1 MMNNNK
7 VLESNSSIFNRHLD
21 DFQKIGVEVDIIN
34 ESMPTIEGYGFMV
47 DHDEEGLNKFDIKRG
62 RIDLRKGKTYLN
74 KADNKHYELVEYLNE
89 SIEVVVRSVETGKT
103 SIVHIRSLSNIED
116 QNNDHI
122 NVDISAIGDE
132 EWQKAQVKFEAIKPI
147 INTEHKYN
155 HRKLIIKRSKET
167 NVSIRSLYRW
177 TKQYQS
183 VGSIA
188 GLVEKKRG
196 WKEGGSRLTKEQDGV
211 IQRAIKAF
219 YLTKQRA
226 SLEQTYREVFRI
238 CSMERIDKPSK
249 KAIRLRIDQISEYE
263 QLKKRGQIE
272 QARKKFKPTPHS
284 FPNADYPLSVIQI
297 DHTPVDLMLVD
308 NEHRKSIGRPYLT
321 LAIDVYSRMITGY
334 YLSLDPPSATSVA
347 MCVARSILPKES
359 LLLEHGIDHTEW
371 QVYGYPQKIHVDN
384 GADFRSNTLA
394 RSCEVHGINLEFR
407 PVARPQFGGHIER
420 LIGTFMKEIHGIS
433 GTTFSNIKEKDNYDS
448 EKEAALT
455 LDEFEVWLL
464 TFITKVYHK
473 RIHSTL
479 GRSPTEQWSLG
490 IYGDGENIG
499 TGLPS
504 LPEDSKTL
512 LLDFMPSFKRTIQHF
527 GVTVD
532 SLRYYD
538 PCLNIFINSTNKDGS
553 KRHFLFR
560 RDPRDISK
568 IWFYDPNL
576 HQYFTVPFAN
586 QQLPNMSLWE
596 YKKIRKQ
603 IADKGNEYINEHQIY
618 EALTEMR
625 DLVANSSKKTKSAR
639 RQAQLQKTHA
649 KSQTIVART
658 MMASKKSQR
667 PNNESVEL
675 NDADEIEAS
684 LQSST
689 QASKKPAKNI
699 VEQNGLLLDT
709 DDFDFGDIE

>member
-1 MMNNNK
+1 MNNSSS
-7 VLESNSSIFNRHLD
+7 VETDSSIFDRHLD
-21 DFQKIGVEVDIIN
+21 DFQKLGIDIDTID
-34 ESMPTIEGYGFMV
+34 ESVPTTKGYGFMI
-47 DHDEEGLNKFDIKRG
+47 DHDDEGLDRFEIRRG

-74 KADNKHYELVEYLNE
+74 KSDNRHYELVEYLNE
-89 SIEVVVRSVETGKT
+89 STEVVVRSVETGKT
-103 SIVHIRSLSNIED
+103 SIVNIQSLSNIKD

-132 EWQKAQVKFEAIKPI
+132 EWQKAQSKFEAIKPI
-147 INTEHKYN
+147 INTEHSYN
-155 HRKLIIKRSKET
+155 HRKLIMERSKEI

-177 TKQYQS
+177 IKQYQT

-196 WKEGGSRLTKEQDGV
+196 WKEGGSRLTKVQDDV

-238 CSMERIDKPSK
+238 CSMEKIDKPSK
-249 KAIRLRIDQISEYE
+249 KAIKLRIDQISEYE

-272 QARKKFKPTPHS
+272 QARKKFNPTPHS

-347 MCVARSILPKES
+347 MCVARSILQKES

-394 RSCEVHGINLEFR
+394 RSCEIHGINLEFR

-420 LIGTFMKEIHGIS
+420 LIGTFMKEVHGIN

-448 EKEAALT
+448 EKEATLT

-479 GRSPTEQWSLG
+479 GRSPTEQWYLG
-490 IYGDGENIG
+490 IHGDGESIG

-512 LLDFMPSFKRTIQHF
+512 LLDFMPSFERTIQHF
-527 GVTVD
+527 GVTID

-538 PCLNIFINSTNKDGS
+538 PCLNIFINAKNKDGS
-553 KRHFLFR
+553 KKHFLFR

-568 IWFYDPNL
+568 IWFYDPSL

-586 QQLPNMSLWE
+586 QQLPSMSLWE
-596 YKKIRKQ
+596 YKQIRKQ
-603 IADKGNEYINEHQIY
+603 ISDKGNEYINEHQIY

-625 DLVANSSKKTKSAR
+625 DLIEDSSKKTKSAR
-639 RQAQLQKTHA
+639 RQAQRQKTHA
-649 KSQTIVART
+649 KSQTIVAKT
-658 MMASKKSQR
+658 IMASKR
-667 PNNESVEL
+667 NNANTSSDLEPTNSDDIQT
-675 NDADEIEAS
+675 N
-684 LQSST
+684 LQPSI
-689 QASKKPAKNI
+689 QASKKPEKSV

-709 DDFDFGDIE
+709 TDFDFGDIE

>member
-1 MMNNNK
+1 MNNSK
-7 VLESNSSIFNRHLD
+7 LRVSNSSIFNRHLD
-21 DFQKIGVEVDIIN
+21 DFQKSGIEVDIVN
-34 ESMPTIEGYGFMV
+34 ESMPTIQGYGFMV
-47 DHDEEGLNKFDIKRG
+47 DHDKEGLERFDIKRG
-62 RIDLRKGKTYLN
+62 RIDLRKGKFYLN
-74 KADNKHYELVEYLNE
+74 KNDGKNYELVEYLNE
-89 SIEVVVRSVETGKT
+89 STEVVVRSVETGKT
-103 SIVHIRSLSNIED
+103 SIVNIQSLSNIVD
-116 QNNDHI
+116 SNNDHI
-122 NVDISAIGDE
+122 NVDISAIGDD
-132 EWQKAQVKFEAIKPI
+132 EWEKAQAKFEAIKPI
-147 INTEHKYN
+147 INTEHDYN
-155 HRKLIIKRSKET
+155 HRKLITERSKEI

-177 TKQYQS
+177 IKQYQS
-183 VGSIA
+183 ASSIA

-196 WKEGGSRLTKEQDGV
+196 WKEGGSRLTKEQDDV

-238 CSMERIDKPSK
+238 CSMEKVDKPSK

-263 QLKKRGQIE
+263 QLKRRGQLE
-272 QARKKFKPTPHS
+272 LARKKFKPTPHS

-359 LLLEHGIDHTEW
+359 LLLEHGIEGTEW

-420 LIGTFMKEIHGIS
+420 LIGTFMKEVHGLS

-448 EKEAALT
+448 EKEATLT

-473 RIHSTL
+473 RIHTTL
-479 GRSPTEQWSLG
+479 QRSPTEQWSLG
-490 IYGDGENIG
+490 IYGDGESIG

-504 LPEDSKTL
+504 IPEDSKTV
-512 LLDFMPSFKRTIQHF
+512 LLDFMPSYERTIQHF
-527 GVTVD
+527 GVTID

-553 KRHFLFR
+553 KKNFLFR

-568 IWFYDPNL
+568 IWFYDPSL

-596 YKKIRKQ
+596 YKQIRKQ

-625 DLVANSSKKTKSAR
+625 DLAKNSSEKTKSAR
-639 RQAQLQKTHA
+639 RQVERREIHA
-649 KSQTIVART
+649 KSQTIVAKT
-658 MMASKKSQR
+658 MMASRKGK
-667 PNNESVEL
+667 L
-675 NDADEIEAS
+675 
-684 LQSST
+684 
-689 QASKKPAKNI
+689 ASKGNVEIDDINEVGLSTKPLIQTTKKL
-699 VEQNGLLLDT
+699 VKETDEHDGLLLDT
-709 DDFDFGDIE
+709 TDFDFGDIE